1 MQSLKINNEAK
12 KRATSGEIVSLMS
25 VDAQRIQEFINRV
38 FFGVTIPAILLGVIV
53 IMYFYVYDAAFAGVV
68 VLLVI
73 VPVAS
78 KLVNLSKVYHFK

>member
-1 MQSLKINNEAK
+1 
-12 KRATSGEIVSLMS
+12 MS

-78 KLVNLSKVYHFK
+78 KSVKSFSTFDSLQNPNPYLPNFS